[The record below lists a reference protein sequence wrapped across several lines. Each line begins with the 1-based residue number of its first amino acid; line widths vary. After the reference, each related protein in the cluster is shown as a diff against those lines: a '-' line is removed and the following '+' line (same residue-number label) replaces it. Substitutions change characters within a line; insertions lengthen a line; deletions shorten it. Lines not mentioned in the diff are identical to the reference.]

1 MARYQDRDLSQLTDE
16 QKRIWDEIAA
26 GPRGT
31 MPPPH
36 QIWLTNPA
44 FCDPAQKVGAYCRYG
59 SNLPAALS
67 ELAILVVGR
76 AWRADYEWWAHAKL
90 AADAGV
96 SDAIIEA
103 VRTGAEPD
111 FDGAQENADIVFRT
125 AKELVETK
133 RLSDATFAE
142 ADQRLGRKAFVDL
155 VGIVGYYCLI
165 SATLNVFE
173 VPTPDGSAPFA
184 DQPPA

>member
-1 MARYQDRDLSQLTDE
+1 MARYQDWDLSQLTDE

-111 FDGAQENADIVFRT
+111 FDGAQENAGIVFRT
-125 AKELVETK
+125 AKELRRAKSAHVGRDVCGSRSTPRSQSLRRCRRDRRVLLLDFCNFE
-133 RLSDATFAE
+133 RVRS
-142 ADQRLGRKAFVDL
+142 ADTGRFGAV
-155 VGIVGYYCLI
+155 C
-165 SATLNVFE
+165 
-173 VPTPDGSAPFA
+173 
-184 DQPPA
+184 